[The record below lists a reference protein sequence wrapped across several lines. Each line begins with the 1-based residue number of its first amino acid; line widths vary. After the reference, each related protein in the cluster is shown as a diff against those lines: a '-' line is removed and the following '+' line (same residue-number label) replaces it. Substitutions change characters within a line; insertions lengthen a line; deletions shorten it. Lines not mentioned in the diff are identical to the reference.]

1 MKVRLYAVSLIAAL
15 FAISC
20 EQESGFLDLTP
31 TDRVS
36 AKTIWENTQNAEY
49 SINYLYTYIWDLNSQ
64 PTVIGLTEALTD
76 EMKYTSYNYNALCY
90 IPSEVSYG
98 SSNLTSTYVDSYL
111 GYWGTLYKAIRQAN
125 EGLSYLHKY
134 GQMSDTDKARLEGEL
149 RFMRGYLY
157 FELVKRYKDV
167 IIYDEDLES
176 IKKDTP
182 LGTEKAAWD
191 FIQAD
196 LDYAAANLPTAA
208 ASAGRINA
216 GMAYALITRAMLYA
230 DRYDAVIAAAAKVKE
245 LGYTLEANYAD
256 AMTKTLAEGNKEAIL
271 QYTFNYEKG
280 ITHSFNFYYTP
291 GGDYTVIDSKGGG
304 YGVPTQEMVES
315 YELATG
321 GFPDWSAWHNENGTK
336 DVPPYKLLEP
346 RFQATILYNGSEWKG
361 RTIEPY
367 VGGTDGWAEWKTE
380 KEPKGRTVTGYYLRK
395 LVDESFNVNTSASSQ
410 PFTFLRYAEVLLN
423 LAEACYFSGDEAGA
437 NAAVKQIRSRV
448 GLPYSAASGSALWNA
463 IRQERKV
470 ELAYEGLRYW
480 DLRRWKD
487 AAKDYPEGLCNY
499 KQHGLKIVRS
509 GDSFTYSYVTID
521 DKDRSFPERLYRFP
535 LPASELNSNSSV
547 EQYAEWK

>member
-1 MKVRLYAVSLIAAL
+1 MKARIFAVLAIAAL
-15 FAISC
+15 YATAC
-20 EQESGFLDLTP
+20 DESGFLDMTP

-64 PTVIGLTEALTD
+64 PTSVGLTESLTD

-98 SSNLTSTYVDSYL
+98 SSNLTYSYVDSYL
-111 GYWGTLYKAIRQAN
+111 GYWGTLYGAIRETN
-125 EGLSYLHKY
+125 EAISYLHQF
-134 GQMSDTDKARLEGEL
+134 GQMSDADKARLEGEL
-149 RFMRGYLY
+149 RFMRGFLY

-167 IIYDEDLES
+167 IIYDEDLS
-176 IKKDTP
+176 AISKDKP
-182 LGTEKAAWD
+182 LDTEKNAWD

-196 LDYAAANLPTAA
+196 LEYAAANLPAPS
-208 ASAGRINA
+208 SANGRINA
-216 GMAYALITRAMLYA
+216 GMAWALISRAMLYA
-230 DRYDAVIAAAAKVKE
+230 ERYDAVIAAADNVAS
-245 LGYTLEANYAD
+245 LGYSLEASYAD
-256 AMTKTLAEGNKEAIL
+256 AVTKTLAEGNKEAIL

-315 YELATG
+315 YELTAG
-321 GFPDWSAWHNENGTK
+321 GFPDWKPWHSESGTK
-336 DVPPYKLLEP
+336 EVPPYADLEP
-346 RFQATILYNGSEWKG
+346 RFQATVLYNGSQWKG

-423 LAEACYFSGDEAGA
+423 KAEACYRMNDTDGA
-437 NAAVKQIRSRV
+437 NAAVAAIRARV
-448 GLPYSAASGSALWNA
+448 GLPYKAKSGSELWDA

-487 AAKDYPEGLCNY
+487 SSKDYPEGLCNY
-499 KQHGLKIVRS
+499 KQHGLKIVKN
-509 GDSFTYSYVTID
+509 GDSFVYSYVTID
-521 DKDRSFPERLYRFP
+521 DKDRNFPERLYRFP
-535 LPASELNSNSSV
+535 LPASELNSNSAV